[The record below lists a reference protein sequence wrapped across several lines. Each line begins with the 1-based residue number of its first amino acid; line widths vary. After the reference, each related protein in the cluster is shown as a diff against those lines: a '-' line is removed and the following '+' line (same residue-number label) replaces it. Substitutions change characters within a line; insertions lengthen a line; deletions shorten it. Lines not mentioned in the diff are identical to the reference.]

1 VDIRDGLVL
10 VGGAESGATVHD
22 VLQAPDMLPL
32 RATATEMPPL
42 AKTGAPY
49 LASFAEVAVDSETGK
64 VDVERL
70 VIVHDAGTVM
80 YPPGAEAQQIGAQV
94 QSVGEALYEEIV
106 YDEATGRP
114 LTFDWIGYTMP
125 TMLDM
130 PTVEP
135 VLLEVW
141 KGAGEYGACGIG
153 ESAITCTPRAI
164 LNAVYNATG
173 ARINEIPAKP
183 EKVLE
188 ALARLRDG
196 RPGLD
201 AELTVEVR
209 RRLDAATTLSAAG
222 TGTADQGVAP

>member
-1 VDIRDGLVL
+1 
-10 VGGAESGATVHD
+10 
-22 VLQAPDMLPL
+22 M
-32 RATATEMPPL
+32 
-42 AKTGAPY
+42 
-49 LASFAEVAVDSETGK
+49 
-64 VDVERL
+64 
-70 VIVHDAGTVM
+70 
-80 YPPGAEAQQIGAQV
+80 
-94 QSVGEALYEEIV
+94 GEALYEEIV

-114 LTFDWIGYTMP
+114 LSFDWIGYTMP

-135 VLLEVW
+135 ILLEVW

-173 ARINEIPAKP
+173 VRINEIPAKP

-188 ALARLRDG
+188 ALARKRDG

-201 AELTVEVR
+201 AELTAEVR
-209 RRLDAATTLSAAG
+209 RRLDAATSLSAAG
-222 TGTADQGVAP
+222 TDTADQEVAP